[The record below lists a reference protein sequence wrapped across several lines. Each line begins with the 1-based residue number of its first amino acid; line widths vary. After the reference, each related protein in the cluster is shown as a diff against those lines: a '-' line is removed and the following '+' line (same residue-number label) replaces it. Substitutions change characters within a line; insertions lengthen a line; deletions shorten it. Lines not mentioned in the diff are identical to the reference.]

1 MQWRVPLADVEMTDA
16 DIDAIAATYR
26 SGWLSMGPRI
36 AEFEAAFAEYAG
48 AAHAIAVAS
57 GTAALHLQALAAGIG
72 PGDEVV
78 VPSMTFVAT
87 VNAIRYTGATPV
99 FADILSPAEPWLSA
113 AAVERVLTPR
123 TRAIAFV
130 SYGGHAGTLAAI
142 AELAAGR
149 DLILLHDAAHAV
161 GARLDGTPL
170 GGIAAASAYSFFSNK
185 NLALGEGGMV
195 TTGDEALAARV
206 RLLRSHG
213 MTAVSWDRARGHAS
227 GYDVVE
233 LGFNHRLDEP
243 RAALGLERLRRLD
256 ADTARRAAL
265 VARYRSALDGVVER
279 CLPPAPGS
287 DPAHHLFTILVAP
300 GADREAVR
308 ALIAEQGV
316 QTSVH
321 YPPAHRF
328 AIYADSGAE
337 LPVTDEYAART
348 ITLPLFAHM
357 TAEQQDLVVAAVAG
371 AVAAASPVA

>member
-48 AAHAIAVAS
+48 AAHAVAVSS
-57 GTAALHLQALAAGIG
+57 GTAALHLQGLAAGLG
-72 PGDEVV
+72 PGDEVI

-87 VNAIRYTGATPV
+87 VNAVRYTGATPV
-99 FADILSPAEPWLSA
+99 FADIAGVSEPWLSVA
-113 AAVERVLTPR
+113 AAEQAITPR

-130 SYGGHAGTLAAI
+130 SYGGHAGTLAGI
-142 AELAAGR
+142 ERLARERG
-149 DLILLHDAAHAV
+149 LLLLHDAAHAI
-161 GARLDGTPL
+161 GARLDGRPL
-170 GGIAAASAYSFFSNK
+170 GGVAAASAYSFFSNK

-195 TTGDEALAARV
+195 TTADEELAARV

-243 RAALGLERLRRLD
+243 RAALGLQRLRRLD

-265 VARYRSALDGVVER
+265 VGRYRRLLDGVVDSTMA
-279 CLPPAPGS
+279 PAAGS
-287 DPAHHLFTILVAP
+287 DPAHHLFTVLVAP

-308 ALIAEQGV
+308 ARIHEQRV

-328 AIYADSGAE
+328 AIYADARAE

-357 TAEQQDLVVAAVAG
+357 TEEQQDLVVDAVAG
-371 AVAAASPVA
+371 AVAAPVA

>member
-36 AEFEAAFAEYAG
+36 ADFEAAFAEYVG
-48 AAHAIAVAS
+48 ADHAIAVSS
-57 GTAALHLQALAAGIG
+57 GTAGLHLQGLAAGLG
-72 PGDEVV
+72 PGDEVI

-99 FADILSPAEPWLSA
+99 FADIVSPAEPWLSA
-113 AAVERVLTPR
+113 AAADRALTPR
-123 TRAIAFV
+123 TRAIAYV
-130 SYGGHAGTLAAI
+130 SYGGHAGTLGEI

-149 DLILLHDAAHAV
+149 GLLLLHDAAHAV
-161 GARLDGTPL
+161 GARLGGRPL
-170 GGIAAASAYSFFSNK
+170 GGVGTAAAYSFFSNK

-195 TTGDEALAARV
+195 VTGDEALAARV

-265 VARYRSALDGVVER
+265 VARYRAALDGVVEC
-279 CLPPAPGS
+279 CLPPARGS
-287 DPAHHLFTILVAP
+287 EPAHHLFTILVAH

-308 ALIAEQGV
+308 ARIAEQRV

-328 AIYADSGAE
+328 AIYADSPAE
-337 LPVTDEYAART
+337 LPVTDEYASRT

-357 TAEQQDLVVAAVAG
+357 TEEQQDLVVSAVADAVG
-371 AVAAASPVA
+371 APSAVA

>member
-36 AEFEAAFAEYAG
+36 AEFEAAFAKYAG
-48 AAHAIAVAS
+48 AAHAVAVSS
-57 GTAALHLQALAAGIG
+57 GTAALHLQGLAAGLG
-72 PGDEVV
+72 PGDEVI

-99 FADILSPAEPWLSA
+99 FADIEGVGEPWLSVA
-113 AAVERVLTPR
+113 AAERAITPR

-130 SYGGHAGTLAAI
+130 SYGGHAGTLAGI
-142 AELAAGR
+142 ERLARERG
-149 DLILLHDAAHAV
+149 LLLLHDAAHAI
-161 GARLDGTPL
+161 GARLDGRAL
-170 GGIAAASAYSFFSNK
+170 GGVADASAYSFFSNK

-265 VARYRSALDGVVER
+265 VSRYRRLLDGVVE
-279 CLPPAPGS
+279 CSMAPAAAS
-287 DPAHHLFTILVAP
+287 EPAHHLFTVLVAP

-308 ALIAEQGV
+308 ARIHEQRV

-328 AIYADSGAE
+328 AIYADARAA

-357 TAEQQDLVVAAVAG
+357 TEEQQDLVVDAVAG
-371 AVAAASPVA
+371 AVAARVP

>member
-72 PGDEVV
+72 PGDEVI

-113 AAVERVLTPR
+113 AAVERAVTPR

-130 SYGGHAGTLAAI
+130 SYGGHAGPLAAI
-142 AELAAGR
+142 AELAEGR
-149 DLILLHDAAHAV
+149 DLILLHDAAHAI
-161 GARLDGTPL
+161 GARLDGRPL

-265 VARYRSALDGVVER
+265 VARYRIALDGIVEC
-279 CLPPAPGS
+279 CLPPAQGS

-300 GADREAVR
+300 GADREAIR
-308 ALIAEQGV
+308 ARIAEQGV

-357 TAEQQDLVVAAVAG
+357 TVEQHGLVVAAVAG
-371 AVAAASPVA
+371 AVGAPTPVG

>member
-72 PGDEVV
+72 PGDEVI

-113 AAVERVLTPR
+113 AAVERAVTPR

-130 SYGGHAGTLAAI
+130 SYGGHAGPLAAI
-142 AELAAGR
+142 AELAEGR
-149 DLILLHDAAHAV
+149 DLILLHDAAHAI
-161 GARLDGTPL
+161 GARLDGRPL

-265 VARYRSALDGVVER
+265 VARYRIALDGIVEC
-279 CLPPAPGS
+279 CLPPAQGS
-287 DPAHHLFTILVAP
+287 DPAHHLFPILVAP
-300 GADREAVR
+300 GADREAIR
-308 ALIAEQGV
+308 ARIAEQGV

-357 TAEQQDLVVAAVAG
+357 TVEQHGLVVAAVAG
-371 AVAAASPVA
+371 AVGAPTPVG

>member
-1 MQWRVPLADVEMTDA
+1 MTDA

-48 AAHAIAVAS
+48 AAHAVAVSS
-57 GTAALHLQALAAGIG
+57 GTAALHLQGLAAGLG
-72 PGDEVV
+72 PGDEVI

-99 FADILSPAEPWLSA
+99 FADIEGVREPWLSVA
-113 AAVERVLTPR
+113 AAERAITPR

-130 SYGGHAGTLAAI
+130 SYGGHAGPLAGI
-142 AELAAGR
+142 ERLARERG
-149 DLILLHDAAHAV
+149 LLLLHDAAHAI
-161 GARLDGTPL
+161 GARLDGRPL
-170 GGIAAASAYSFFSNK
+170 GGVADASAYSFFSNK

-265 VARYRSALDGVVER
+265 VARYRRLLDGMVE
-279 CLPPAPGS
+279 CTMAPAAGS
-287 DPAHHLFTILVAP
+287 DPAHHLFTVLVAP
-300 GADREAVR
+300 AADREAVR
-308 ALIAEQGV
+308 ARIHEQRV

-328 AIYADSGAE
+328 AIYADARAE

-357 TAEQQDLVVAAVAG
+357 TEEQQDLVVDAVAG
-371 AVAAASPVA
+371 AVAAPVA